1 MNNEVGARPGHRHIR
16 PRDLAALSSDADEG
30 HMSELPVAA
39 PGIGRQAL
47 EALRAATSDICDVI
61 PLNAPD
67 DFYLL
72 STTKMTGE
80 GMLVESVSSPLEYD
94 RTAAHIAR
102 GGLDHYHITVCFH
115 GQIRFASGRREIA
128 LRPGDVCLIDMAQ
141 PSRTWLTGAGGER
154 SRQTSLILPRPVLA
168 PRLAHPDSS
177 TATLL
182 PGCDRRAR
190 LLADQFAAL
199 WQQPETADAA
209 AVTAAMVDGIC
220 DVIAEVA
227 GRAADARGDVGRAE
241 RRLLLAAIK
250 QHIDV
255 NLHTGALSADDLCS
269 RFRLSRASLY
279 RLFESDGGLAHYVQ
293 DQRLNRALLLLISP
307 AARSK
312 RLIDLAVE
320 LQFSGDST
328 FVRAFRRQFGL
339 TPGEVRDRAE
349 AWSRETSAADG
360 PLHVL
365 GRR

>member
-1 MNNEVGARPGHRHIR
+1 
-16 PRDLAALSSDADEG
+16 
-30 HMSELPVAA
+30 MSELAA
-39 PGIGRQAL
+39 APPGIGRQAL

-72 STTKMTGE
+72 SATKMTGK

-102 GGLDHYHITVCFH
+102 GGLDHYHITLCYQ

-141 PSRTWLTGAGGER
+141 PNRTWLMGAGGER

-177 TATLL
+177 AATLL

-199 WQQPETADAA
+199 WQQPETA
-209 AVTAAMVDGIC
+209 VTAAIVDGIC

-250 QHIDV
+250 QHIDA
-255 NLHTGALSADDLCS
+255 NLHTGALSADDLC
-269 RFRLSRASLY
+269 
-279 RLFESDGGLAHYVQ
+279 G
-293 DQRLNRALLLLISP
+293 
-307 AARSK
+307 
-312 RLIDLAVE
+312 
-320 LQFSGDST
+320 
-328 FVRAFRRQFGL
+328 
-339 TPGEVRDRAE
+339 
-349 AWSRETSAADG
+349 
-360 PLHVL
+360 
-365 GRR
+365 